1 MVTVIIP
8 CYNCE
13 NSIDRAMQ
21 SVFAQLWPTIEII
34 LIDNNSTDNTLKIL
48 CKYQAAYPSQVKV
61 YKEHKPG
68 APAARNHGLY
78 KAKGDYIQ
86 FLDADDE
93 LLPGKIFRQLQIAR
107 NTGADVVAGECLLNY
122 KDGKK
127 HAYTIIRH
135 VDSNPWRGLIS
146 SKLGIT
152 SSNLWRTS
160 MLKSVNGWDETMT
173 SSQEYDLLFKL
184 LKNDANIVADQ
195 LANTI
200 VHFSSNSISKSTNPK
215 ALKRILYNR
224 ISLRLRIKEELKIS
238 GQLNYELAEAI
249 DNYIYEEIVRHYHH
263 FPSHANELLQHLGFK
278 ANTFYLL
285 KIKIKMMY
293 NKLRPQVITNAA
305 LF

>member
-13 NSIDRAMQ
+13 KSIDRAMQ
-21 SVFAQLWPTIEII
+21 SVFAQLWQNIEII
-34 LIDNNSTDNTLKIL
+34 LIDNKSTDNTLKIL
-48 CKYQAAYPSQVKV
+48 RKYQEANPSQVKV

-68 APAARNHGLY
+68 APAVRNHGLY

-93 LLPGKIFRQLQIAR
+93 LLPEKIFRQLQIAR

-122 KDGKK
+122 NDSKYK
-127 HAYTIIRH
+127 IIRH

-160 MLKSVNGWDETMT
+160 TLKSIKGWDEAIT
-173 SSQEYDLLFKL
+173 SSQEYDLLFRL
-184 LKNDANIVADQ
+184 LKNDANIVVDQ

-200 VHFSSNSISKSTNPK
+200 IHFSSNSISKSTNTK

-224 ISLRLRIKEELKIS
+224 ISLRLKIKEELKIR
-238 GQLNYELAEAI
+238 GQFTHELAEAI
-249 DNYIYEEIVRHYHH
+249 DNYIYEEIMRNYHH
-263 FPSHANELLQHLGFK
+263 FPSHANELLQYYGFK
-278 ANTFYLL
+278 ANTFNLL

>member
-21 SVFAQLWPTIEII
+21 SVFAQLWQNIEII
-34 LIDNNSTDNTLKIL
+34 LIDNKSTDNTLKIL
-48 CKYQAAYPSQVKV
+48 RKYQAAYPSQVKV

-68 APAARNHGLY
+68 APAARNQGLY

-93 LLPGKIFRQLQIAR
+93 LLPEKIYRQLQIAR
-107 NTGADVVAGECLLNY
+107 DTGADVVAGECLLNY
-122 KDGKK
+122 NDSK
-127 HAYTIIRH
+127 HTIIRH

-160 MLKSVNGWDETMT
+160 MLKSINGWDEAIS
-173 SSQEYDLLFKL
+173 SSQEYDLLFRL

-200 VHFSSNSISKSTNPK
+200 IHFSSNSISKSTNIK

-224 ISLRLRIKEELKIS
+224 ISLRLKIKEELKIR
-238 GQLNYELAEAI
+238 GQFSHELAEAI
-249 DNYIYEEIVRHYHH
+249 DSYIYEEIMRNYHH
-263 FPSHANELLQHLGFK
+263 FPSHANELLQHHGFK
-278 ANTFYLL
+278 ANTFNLL

-293 NKLRPQVITNAA
+293 NKIRPQLITNAA